1 MITLMAC
8 AAMRRTIPPPVT
20 PRRFT
25 VRNVG

>member
-1 MITLMAC
+1 MITLMPC
-8 AAMRRTIPPPVT
+8 AAMRRTIPPPVI